1 MRILT
6 GLFTA
11 ICLLAQNIAQAQIEV
26 PPYQDPHLPAD
37 VRADDLLARLTL
49 DEKVSLMMN
58 GSPAIKRL
66 GIPQFEWW
74 SEALHGIGRNGF
86 ATVFP
91 ITTALA
97 ATWNDAL
104 VYRCFAAASDEA
116 RAKNNEAKRR
126 GEIGRYQGLSF
137 WTPNI
142 NIFRDPRWGRGQ
154 ETYGED
160 PWLTSR
166 MGIAVVR
173 GLQGMQ
179 FDGTPLPYG
188 NGYLKLLACA
198 KHFAVHSGPE
208 WNRHEFNIQ
217 QLPERDLWETYLPAF
232 KALVQEADVRE
243 VMCAYQRI
251 DGDPCCGN
259 RRYEQHILRD
269 QWGFDGIITSDCGA
283 INDFYVA
290 GRHGVSPNA
299 ASASA
304 KAVLAGTDVE
314 CGSSYRALPEA
325 VKSGKISE
333 ADIDRSLRRLLIE
346 RIRVGDLDP
355 DEIVPWTDI
364 DTYVVASPEHR
375 QLALEAARQSI
386 VLLKNNGILP
396 LNSSLFTHHSSLTVM
411 GPNAN
416 DSVMLWGNYT
426 GYPTQTT
433 TILQGIRQ
441 KLAHPQPLPKG
452 GASGAAETPL
462 PKGGTSGA
470 TETSLPKGGASGA
483 TETPLPWGGVGGGPL
498 CGLTRNEVHE
508 SRFDLMCTPDG
519 LPGMRATYWNNTE
532 WQGTPAAVT
541 ILTEPINQSNGG
553 ATVFAPGVN
562 LEHFSARYEGVFT
575 PTADEVLTLREGS
588 DDMIRIYVND
598 QLVIEQWKSRH
609 RIDYREH
616 EMTFRVG
623 ETYRI
628 RIDYVQIE
636 DMAAMQFDL
645 FRRTTPTPEQLL
657 TEIGTADTI
666 IFVGGISP
674 QLEGEEMK
682 VDEPGFRGG
691 DRTSIELPQ
700 VQRDLLRLLHDAG
713 KKIIFINCSGGAVA
727 LAPEAECC
735 DAIIQAWY
743 GGERAGEAVADVLF
757 GNYNPSGKLPLTFYR
772 STDDLPDF
780 LDYRM
785 TNRTYRYFR
794 GKALYPFGY
803 GLSYT
808 TFEVGEPEYIYNKV
822 RVAVTNTGQRD
833 GDEVLQVYVRRPAD
847 KNGPLKTF
855 RAYQRVSLKAGETKH
870 IELDFPRERFEC
882 WDTKT
887 NTMRVIPGR
896 YELMVG
902 TSSLARDLNTIT
914 VKIK

>member
-11 ICLLAQNIAQAQIEV
+11 ICLLAQNSAQAQIEV

-86 ATVFP
+86 ATMFP

-364 DTYVVASPEHR
+364 DTDVVASPEHR

-396 LNSSLFTHHSSLTVM
+396 IENRKSENRKLLVM

-433 TILQGIRQ
+433 TILQGIQQ
-441 KLAHPQPLPKG
+441 KLAHPQPLPK
-452 GASGAAETPL
+452 
-462 PKGGTSGA
+462 
-470 TETSLPKGGASGA
+470 
-483 TETPLPWGGVGGGPL
+483 GGVGGGPL

-508 SRFDLMCTPDG
+508 SRFNLMRTPDG
-519 LPGMRATYWNNTE
+519 LPGMRVTYWNNTE
-532 WQGTPAAVT
+532 WQGQPATTGV
-541 ILTEPINQSNGG
+541 LTEPINQSNGG

-562 LEHFSARYEGVFT
+562 LEHFSARYEGTFT
-575 PTADEVLTLREGS
+575 PVQDEVLTLREGS
-588 DDMIRIYVND
+588 DDKIRIWVND
-598 QLVIEQWKSRH
+598 SLVIEQWRSRH
-609 RIDYREH
+609 RIDYMEH
-616 EMTFRVG
+616 EQTFRAG
-623 ETYRI
+623 QTYRI

-645 FRRTTPTPEQLL
+645 FRRVTPTAEQLL
-657 TEIGTADTI
+657 AEVGEADTI

-700 VQRDLLRLLHDAG
+700 VQRDLLKMLHDAG
-713 KKIIFINCSGGAVA
+713 KKIIFINCSGGAMA
-727 LAPEAECC
+727 LAPEAEIC

-757 GNYNPSGKLPLTFYR
+757 GDYNPSGKLPLTFYR

-785 TNRTYRYFR
+785 QNRTYRYFR
-794 GKALYPFGY
+794 GRALYPFGY

-822 RVAVTNTGQRD
+822 RVSVTNTGDRD
-833 GDEVLQVYVRRPAD
+833 GAEVIQVYVRRPAD
-847 KNGPLKTF
+847 RQGPLKTL
-855 RAYQRVSLKAGETKH
+855 RAFQRVSVKAGETRY
-870 IELDFPRERFEC
+870 IDIDFPRERFEC
-882 WDTKT
+882 WDAKT